1 MRCGEQ
7 QIRNKLYHS
16 SWFWN
21 CKKQY
26 IFELVQFGNF
36 HFRSNHDLI
45 SHLMVYLES
54 NVKFEL
60 RWSWGIKNL
69 LYKHETQNRTKKL
82 KELRNSN
89 DINLTGA
96 NKACSQNALFYKGI
110 ELYNYLPNDI
120 KNSKTISKLKNL
132 SKVNIDT
139 VWKDRKVLDYI
150 SIRCYIG

>member
-1 MRCGEQ
+1 
-7 QIRNKLYHS
+7 
-16 SWFWN
+16 
-21 CKKQY
+21 
-26 IFELVQFGNF
+26 
-36 HFRSNHDLI
+36 
-45 SHLMVYLES
+45 MVYLES

-82 KELRNSN
+82 EALRNSN
-89 DINLTGA
+89 DIILTGA

-120 KNSKTISKLKNL
+120 KNSETISKLKNL
-132 SKVNIDT
+132 SKVNIET

-150 SIRCYIG
+150 SNSCYNG